1 MRIYPK
7 FFGKRKRR
15 KASDEFYCNKIRAS
29 KASVDDVGDGLP
41 DAPSTRTSAVN
52 FANN

>member
-15 KASDEFYCNKIRAS
+15 AASDEFYCNKIRAS
-29 KASVDDVGDGLP
+29 KASVDDVGDGVLDVP
-41 DAPSTRTSAVN
+41 RMRTNETNYEV
-52 FANN
+52 